1 MTDPIRRELE
11 RRLEQSR
18 RLAHCAADPTTSQ
31 RLAALI
37 KELELKLEQQ
47 K

>member
-1 MTDPIRRELE
+1 MTDPTRKELE

-18 RLAHCAADPTTSQ
+18 RLAHSAADPTSSE

-47 K
+47 R

>member
-1 MTDPIRRELE
+1 MTVQSRKELE

-18 RLAHCAADPTTSQ
+18 RLAHDVSDSLTSE
-31 RLAALI
+31 RLIVLT
-37 KELELKLEQQ
+37 KELELKLEQE